1 MKIMAFAKQSYL
13 GNALNIQEK
22 PSIVTN
28 EDRKMVKLSMKKSPV
43 SSEKFPKKI
52 LSLPSS
58 SLRKSKMPKNGNGPL
73 VKDITNAQLLQEI
86 DNLFPKKTQ
95 TKSSS
100 SRKSRTRYH
109 GKLVN
114 QMSFQELL
122 NAIKSVLAD

>member
-1 MKIMAFAKQSYL
+1 MAFAKQSYL

-28 EDRKMVKLSMKKSPV
+28 EEKKMVKLSMNSCKKSPV
-43 SSEKFPKKI
+43 SSEKFPKKV
-52 LSLPSS
+52 SLPSS
-58 SLRKSKMPKNGNGPL
+58 SLRKSNMPKNGDGALDKN
-73 VKDITNAQLLQEI
+73 DTAHLLQKI

-100 SRKSRTRYH
+100 SRKSRTRYN

-114 QMSFQELL
+114 QMSFKELL
-122 NAIKSVLAD
+122 NAIESVLAK

>member
-1 MKIMAFAKQSYL
+1 MAFAKQSYL
-13 GNALNIQEK
+13 GNTQNIQEK
-22 PSIVTN
+22 PSIVLN
-28 EDRKMVKLSMKKSPV
+28 EKKKMVKLSMNSCKKSPV
-43 SSEKFPKKI
+43 SSEKFPKKV
-52 LSLPSS
+52 SLPSS
-58 SLRKSKMPKNGNGPL
+58 SLRKSKMPKNGDGALDKN
-73 VKDITNAQLLQEI
+73 DTAHLLQKI

>member
-1 MKIMAFAKQSYL
+1 MAFAKQSYL

-28 EDRKMVKLSMKKSPV
+28 EEKKMVKLSMNSCKKSPV

-52 LSLPSS
+52 VSLPSS
-58 SLRKSKMPKNGNGPL
+58 SLRKSKMPKNGDGALDKN
-73 VKDITNAQLLQEI
+73 DTAHLLQKI

-100 SRKSRTRYH
+100 SRKSRTRYN

-114 QMSFQELL
+114 QMSFKELL
-122 NAIKSVLAD
+122 NAIENVLAK

>member
-1 MKIMAFAKQSYL
+1 MAFAKQSYL

-28 EDRKMVKLSMKKSPV
+28 EEKKMVKLSMKKSPV
-43 SSEKFPKKI
+43 
-52 LSLPSS
+52 

-100 SRKSRTRYH
+100 SRKSRTRYN

-114 QMSFQELL
+114 QMSFKELL
-122 NAIKSVLAD
+122 NAIENVLAK